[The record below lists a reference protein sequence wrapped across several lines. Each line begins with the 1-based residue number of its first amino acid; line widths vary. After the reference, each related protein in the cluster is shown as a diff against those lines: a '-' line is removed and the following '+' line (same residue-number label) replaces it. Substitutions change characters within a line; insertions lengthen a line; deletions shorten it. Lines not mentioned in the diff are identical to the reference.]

1 MVRSQTTR
9 NTARPVRADP
19 ERLLSEKVTLTR
31 ERETLLITLYA
42 KGEESRL
49 RDSLLNDRFAAS
61 AIRRIDYD
69 FRKLGVSRDDMIAL
83 AMRAHIFD
91 GWTSDF
97 IMRHSDATVLHL
109 GCGLDSRV
117 FRIDPPAGVRWFDLD
132 YPEVVALRRRLYP
145 ERQGYTLIGSSVTEP
160 SWLDDVPS
168 GRPTMIIAEGLLMY
182 LRPDAVPRLI
192 KRLVAHF
199 GHGEL
204 VFDAFSP
211 LGLWL
216 VSHHRSVRATGA
228 RLLWSID
235 DPRELEG
242 RIPGLKL
249 RNDLT
254 AYDPRGYD
262 PAQIARMSWP
272 ARLTVLFLSACPPL
286 GRMGRLLRYQF

>member
-9 NTARPVRADP
+9 NMARPVQADP
-19 ERLLSEKVTLTR
+19 ESLLSEKVTLTR

-49 RDSLLNDRFAAS
+49 RDSLLHDRFAAS
-61 AIRRIDYD
+61 AVRRIDYD

-97 IMRHSDATVLHL
+97 IMRHPDATVLHL

-117 FRIDPPAGVRWFDLD
+117 FRIDPPLSVRWFDLD

-145 ERQGYTLIGSSVTEP
+145 ERQGYTLIGSPVTE
-160 SWLDDVPS
+160 SGWLDDVPS

-204 VFDAFSP
+204 AFDAFSP
-211 LGLWL
+211 FGLWL
-216 VSHHRSVRATGA
+216 VSHHRAVRATGA
-228 RLLWSID
+228 TLLWSID
-235 DPRELEG
+235 EPRELED

-272 ARLTVLFLSACPPL
+272 ARLTVLFLSAFPPL
-286 GRMGRLLRYQF
+286 GRMGRLLRFQF